1 MEKHHKFSMW
11 YVLLGVWVVLIIQN
25 AIFSAFSIKTIS
37 YSEFLKALN
46 ENRVTEVAITSNIIQ
61 GRMKAAGDSSE
72 TGQPFRTIR
81 VDAELSDLLS
91 GHNVQFKGEIE
102 STLVRDLFSWIFPIV
117 LFVGIWF
124 FMMKRMQGQ
133 QPGFMSLGKNK
144 AKIYVEDEVGVRF
157 EDVAGVDESKQELKE
172 VIEFLK
178 QPERFTRVGGKMPR
192 GVLLVGPPGTGKTL
206 LAKAVAG
213 ESGVPFFSMSGSE
226 FVEMFVGLG
235 AARVRDLFTQAKAKA
250 PCIIFIDE
258 LDALGKAR
266 GIGGMGG
273 HDEREQ
279 TLNQLLVE
287 MDGFDPQVGVIL
299 LAATNRPEIL
309 DPALLRPG
317 RFDRQVLV
325 DRPDRRGRE
334 AILKVHLKK
343 IKYDENLDIE
353 KLANMTPG
361 MVGADLANIVNEAA
375 LLTVRRDKEQASM
388 AEFQEAIE
396 RVIAGLEKK
405 NRVINPKEKKIV
417 AYHELG
423 HAIVAMSLPGT
434 DPVQKITV
442 IPRGI
447 AALGYTMQVPTE
459 DRFLMSKTELENKIA
474 TLLGGRAAEE
484 IVSGDIST
492 GAHNDLSRA
501 TDIARSMVT
510 EYGMSKIGQV
520 YYAPNRRTQFLN
532 LTPEGP
538 KEYSEATAEVIDQE
552 INAIISAQY
561 ERSLEILKGR
571 RGILEKSV
579 TVLLEKET
587 IEGDELKQLMAQV
600 TGTEAALPAA
610 AASA

>member
-11 YVLLGVWVVLIIQN
+11 YVLLGIWVVLIVQN
-25 AIFSAFSIKTIS
+25 IIFSAFSVKTIP

-46 ENRVTEVAITSNIIQ
+46 ENRVTEVAISSNIIQ
-61 GRMKAAGDSSE
+61 GRMKPTADSSDQ
-72 TGQPFRTIR
+72 GQLFRTIR
-81 VDAELSDLLS
+81 VDPEISELLS
-91 GHNVQFKGEIE
+91 GHGVQFKGEIE
-102 STLVRDLFSWIFPIV
+102 STFMRDLLSWIVPIM
-117 LFVGIWF
+117 LFVGVWYF
-124 FMMKRMQGQ
+124 LMKRMQGQ

-144 AKIYVEDEVGVRF
+144 AKIYMENEVGVRF
-157 EDVAGVDESKQELKE
+157 DDVAGVEESKQELKE

-178 QPERFTRVGGKMPR
+178 EPERFTAVGGKMPR
-192 GVLLVGPPGTGKTL
+192 GILLVGPPGTGKTL

-266 GIGGMGG
+266 GIGTMGG

-325 DRPDRRGRE
+325 DRPDKRGRE
-334 AILKVHLKK
+334 AILRVHLKK

-375 LLTVRRDKEQASM
+375 LLAVRRGKDQASM
-388 AEFQEAIE
+388 PEFQEAVE

-405 NRVINPKEKKIV
+405 NRVINPREKKIV

-484 IVSGDIST
+484 TISGDIST

-501 TDIARSMVT
+501 TDIARSMVK
-510 EYGMSKIGQV
+510 EYGMSKVGQV
-520 YYAPNRRTQFLN
+520 YYASNRRAQFLSP
-532 LTPEGP
+532 LPEGSG
-538 KEYSEATAEVIDQE
+538 EYSEATAELIDKE
-552 INAIISAQY
+552 VNTIIGEQY
-561 ERSLEILKGR
+561 QRSLNILKEKR
-571 RGILEKSV
+571 DVLEKSV

-587 IEGDELKQLMAQV
+587 IEGDELKSLMSEVA
-600 TGTEAALPAA
+600 GGEAAGQTMPAPA
-610 AASA
+610 

>member
-46 ENRVTEVAITSNIIQ
+46 EDRVTEVAITSNIIQ
-61 GRMKAAGDSSE
+61 GRIRGPGEASDA
-72 TGQPFRTIR
+72 GQPFRTIR

-102 STLVRDLFSWIFPIV
+102 STFVRDLFSWIFPIV

-124 FMMKRMQGQ
+124 FLMKRMQGQ

-144 AKIYVEDEVGVRF
+144 AKIYMEDEVGVRF
-157 EDVAGVDESKQELKE
+157 EDVAGVDESKLELQE

-178 QPERFTRVGGKMPR
+178 QPVRFTRIGGKMPR

-213 ESGVPFFSMSGSE
+213 ESGVPFFRMSGSE

-343 IKYDENLDIE
+343 IKYDESLDIE
-353 KLANMTPG
+353 KIANMTPG

-375 LLTVRRDKEQASM
+375 LLAVRRDKEQAGMS
-388 AEFQEAIE
+388 EFQEAIE
-396 RVIAGLEKK
+396 RVVAGLEKK

-423 HAIVAMSLPGT
+423 HAIVAMSLPDT

-501 TDIARSMVT
+501 TDIARSMVK
-510 EYGMSKIGQV
+510 EYGMSKVGQV
-520 YYAPNRRTQFLN
+520 FYASQRRTQFLSPI
-532 LTPEGP
+532 PEGP
-538 KEYSEATAEVIDQE
+538 GEYSEATAEEIDQE
-552 INAIISAQY
+552 IKGIIGAQY
-561 ERSLEILKGR
+561 ERALNILRGR
-571 RGILEKSV
+571 RDILEKSV
-579 TVLLEKET
+579 SVLLEKET
-587 IEGDELKQLMAQV
+587 IEGDELKQLVAQV
-600 TGTEAALPAA
+600 TDTPPAVAQPAPAA
-610 AASA
+610 

>member
-46 ENRVTEVAITSNIIQ
+46 EDRVTEVAITSNIIQ
-61 GRMKAAGDSSE
+61 GRIRGPGEASDAA
-72 TGQPFRTIR
+72 QPFRTIR

-102 STLVRDLFSWIFPIV
+102 STFVRDLFSWIFPIF
-117 LFVGIWF
+117 LFVGVWF
-124 FMMKRMQGQ
+124 FLMKRMQGQ

-144 AKIYVEDEVGVRF
+144 AKIYMEDEVGVRF
-157 EDVAGVDESKQELKE
+157 EDVAGVDESKLELQE

-178 QPERFTRVGGKMPR
+178 RPDRFTRIGGKMPR

-343 IKYDENLDIE
+343 IQYDVSLDIE

-375 LLTVRRDKEQASM
+375 LLAVRRDKDQASM
-388 AEFQEAIE
+388 SEFQEAVE
-396 RVIAGLEKK
+396 RVVAGLEKK
-405 NRVINPKEKKIV
+405 NRVINPKEKKVV

-459 DRFLMSKTELENKIA
+459 DRFLMSKTELENKIT

-501 TDIARSMVT
+501 TDIARSMVK
-510 EYGMSKIGQV
+510 EYGMSKVGQV
-520 YYAPNRRTQFLN
+520 FYASQRRTQFLSPF
-532 LTPEGP
+532 PEGP
-538 KEYSEATAEVIDQE
+538 GEYSEATAEEIDQE
-552 INAIISAQY
+552 IKEIIGAQY
-561 ERSLEILKGR
+561 QRALEILRGR
-571 RGILEKSV
+571 RDILEKSV

-587 IEGDELKQLMAQV
+587 IEGDELQLLMAQV
-600 TGTEAALPAA
+600 TDTPSASAQAAPAA
-610 AASA
+610 